1 MAPMQDGL
9 AADWTQLASG
19 GLVFVNFP
27 YGRKSSPEWVAKIRE
42 EAEKGCEI
50 LVLAPART
58 ETKWF
63 QKAVEDYQGSK
74 VSAIFLSGRLKF
86 IEGLTGKKS
95 LTAAPFP
102 SVLLYYGERQ
112 YKFLTEFTA
121 LGKYATFV

>member
-1 MAPMQDGL
+1 MQDGL
-9 AADWTQLASG
+9 AVDWTQLASG
-19 GLVFVNFP
+19 GLTYVNFP
-27 YGRKSSPEWVAKIRE
+27 YGRKSSPEWTNKIRE

-63 QKAVEDYQGSK
+63 QKAVEDYQGTK

-86 IEGLTGKKS
+86 IDGLTGKKS

-112 YKFLTEFTA
+112 YKFLTEFTS